1 MEHTANAASLYSS
14 SGSQEIPTIYK
25 TWSSLMKYKRENKS
39 QTWEKHFRIDLWL
52 FLLFKSYK
60 GHISVS

>member
-1 MEHTANAASLYSS
+1 
-14 SGSQEIPTIYK
+14 
-25 TWSSLMKYKRENKS
+25 MKYKRENKS
-39 QTWEKHFRIDLWL
+39 QTWEKHFWIDLWL